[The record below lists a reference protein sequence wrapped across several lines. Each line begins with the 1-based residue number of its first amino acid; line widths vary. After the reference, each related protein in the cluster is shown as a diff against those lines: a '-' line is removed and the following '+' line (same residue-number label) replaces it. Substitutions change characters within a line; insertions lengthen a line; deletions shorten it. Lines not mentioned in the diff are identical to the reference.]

1 MLSNYN
7 FIMQTEEELKEDEEI
22 VAPVIDQ
29 PFQSLSLTC
38 PDGLSIKYALE
49 SSLGT
54 SIKFKR
60 SHLKTQIVRHYTTT
74 ISVCKTMK
82 LQNPHYFVFKI

>member
-1 MLSNYN
+1 
-7 FIMQTEEELKEDEEI
+7 MQLEEELKEEEEI
-22 VAPVIDQ
+22 EAPAIEQ

-54 SIKFKR
+54 YAKADRLGNSK
-60 SHLKTQIVRHYTTT
+60 S
-74 ISVCKTMK
+74 
-82 LQNPHYFVFKI
+82 